1 MSDRMPF
8 SIRVLLE
15 SAVRCCDG
23 LLVLEKDVNNIL
35 NWDKNQHE
43 GLEIPFLPS
52 RVILQDLT
60 GTAAIVDFA
69 AMRDAFKKL
78 GGNPEKVNPLCPTDL
93 VVDHSVQVDYSR
105 VYVNVYCFLCS
116 FSYYSFHPNRTSS
129 FVSRSFFSVVE

>member
-1 MSDRMPF
+1 MPF

-15 SAVRCCDG
+15 SAVRCCDN
-23 LLVLEKDVNNIL
+23 LLILEKDVNNIL
-35 NWDKNQHE
+35 NWEKTQHE

-93 VVDHSVQVDYSR
+93 VIDHSVQVDYSR
-105 VYVNVYCFLCS
+105 VYVSLCYLNCTFQS
-116 FSYYSFHPNRTSS
+116 MFIQSIHPSCNS
-129 FVSRSFFSVVE
+129 